1 MYIIRREL
9 MEKLLYNINYRINTV
24 IIGDF
29 GTGKT
34 SLLKYLESFTPNA
47 FYISSAGP
55 RQILSQILKKS
66 GVAFKSNEL
75 SSDLEIKAK
84 KIKGLVLLIDDADKL
99 SKPAKR
105 VLEEL
110 RACLILA
117 SLKPLALD
125 YDSFNILGFNESE
138 LRIYL
143 KSFILPK
150 NIYDK
155 VYHFVKNYSDSSPL
169 SIQRAVELY
178 SKNPETK
185 TVYSLYRFTSKR
197 HELLTVS
204 SFIAIGYLLMSLR
217 YFFYSRKDFL
227 TGYSLSI
234 MAYLLFFL
242 FRRKR

>member
-1 MYIIRREL
+1 MPIFWEENKMYIIRREL

-155 VYHFVKNYSDSSPL
+155 VYHFVNNYSDSSPL

-178 SKNPETK
+178 S
-185 TVYSLYRFTSKR
+185 
-197 HELLTVS
+197 
-204 SFIAIGYLLMSLR
+204 
-217 YFFYSRKDFL
+217 
-227 TGYSLSI
+227 
-234 MAYLLFFL
+234 
-242 FRRKR
+242 